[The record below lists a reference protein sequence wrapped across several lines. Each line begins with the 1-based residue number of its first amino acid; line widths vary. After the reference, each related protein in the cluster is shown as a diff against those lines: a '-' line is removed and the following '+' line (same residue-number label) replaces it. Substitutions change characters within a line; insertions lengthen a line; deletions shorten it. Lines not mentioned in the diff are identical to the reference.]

1 MDEAA
6 KPMTLSELISENA
19 SLKDKI
25 KVLKMTADYETL
37 VAYEAIDEYEKTQ
50 KANLSLK
57 IEIGEMAQ
65 EISTQIMM
73 VEMLTEQRKKWTNDK
88 RTGEED
94 RHGNQDSAES
104 SCR

>member
-1 MDEAA
+1 MDRAA

-25 KVLKMTADYETL
+25 KVLKMTANYETL
-37 VAYEAIDEYEKTQ
+37 VTHEAIDEYEKIE

-73 VEMLTEQRKKWTNDK
+73 VEMLTEQRKKWNNET
-88 RTGEED
+88 RTTEPAG
-94 RHGNQDSAES
+94 
-104 SCR
+104 